1 MKTKTKALLLA
12 LCGVLLIV
20 GTVFTT
26 VAFLTSTTDVVKNT
40 FTVGNVTITLD
51 EEDVDDSTPDK
62 DRDVEN
68 EYHLVPGG
76 EYEKDP
82 TIHVQANSEDCYLF
96 IKVKNDIASVED
108 SSSTIESQILANDWV
123 VLSQENDGSVIYYLS
138 EKVESSEDVQ
148 DVYIFAGF
156 KVSDDVSNETLADLV
171 ETEPSITVVAY
182 AIQSTGFDSAEE
194 AWAAAPSTW
203 TK

>member
-51 EEDVDDSTPDK
+51 EKDVDDSTPDK

-108 SSSTIESQILANDWV
+108 SSSTIESQILANDWA
-123 VLSQENDGSVIYYLS
+123 VLSQEDDGSVIYYLS

>member
-12 LCGVLLIV
+12 VCGVLLIV

-40 FTVGNVTITLD
+40 FTVGNVTIALD
-51 EEDVDDSTPDK
+51 EKDVDDSTPNE
-62 DRDVEN
+62 DRDIEN

-108 SSSTIESQILANDWV
+108 SSSTIASQILANGWV
-123 VLSQENDGSVIYYLS
+123 VLCEENDGSVIYYLN
-138 EKVESSEDVQ
+138 EKVESDDDVQ
-148 DVYIFAGF
+148 DIDIFANF
-156 KVSDDVSNETLADLV
+156 KVSDDVSNETLAALV

-182 AIQSTGFDSAEE
+182 AIQSTGFGSAAE